1 MKTMVK
7 KGAVNVEEQGISN
20 VLECYFGEL
29 LSLGPSSQ
37 KSVYRILR
45 DYLMSQFCFDYFKML
60 NFVVKQMPVHAKEK
74 ESGEMSQWI
83 DAEVMERIDEICE
96 TDVFDSE
103 KSLSALAEI
112 LFALHSSWDTMGEE
126 EVKEELDNVL
136 DMPYKLS
143 EMVKESSSISKFY
156 KHSFQSGEIGR
167 LQRNTIHVSGKSLSL
182 SYKVELK

>member
-1 MKTMVK
+1 
-7 KGAVNVEEQGISN
+7 
-20 VLECYFGEL
+20 
-29 LSLGPSSQ
+29 
-37 KSVYRILR
+37 
-45 DYLMSQFCFDYFKML
+45 
-60 NFVVKQMPVHAKEK
+60 
-74 ESGEMSQWI
+74 
-83 DAEVMERIDEICE
+83 MERIDEICE